1 VTPEAARRSIRRN
14 MVGQIPYALAVVVA
28 FISAPLSLA
37 ICGAVAVFYIFPV
50 GVPGSPTG

>member
-1 VTPEAARRSIRRN
+1 
-14 MVGQIPYALAVVVA
+14 MVGQLPYAIAVVVA

-50 GVPGSPTG
+50 GARDSPTG